1 MNQGSIAI
9 TSPATS
15 RMPRPAFPRLG
26 MCGSSCMVRPTP
38 WPPSS
43 VEMPYPPARPTAP
56 MAAAMSPI
64 FPPGTAAAMPARSA
78 ASVVAISCASLPVP
92 SAGDPMVNDMAAS
105 ATQPS
110 SVAPASTL
118 SRSPGWSRYLPG
130 MPCRATSL
138 TDVQMTAGYGTG
150 A

>member
-9 TSPATS
+9 TRPGTS

-38 WPPSS
+38 WPPRS

-56 MAAAMSPI
+56 MAAEMSPI

-78 ASVVAISCASLPVP
+78 ASVTAISFASPAAPP
-92 SAGDPMVNDMAAS
+92 SGGPTVNDIAAS

-130 MPCRATSL
+130 MPCSAASL
-138 TDVQMTAGYGTG
+138 TDVQMTAG
-150 A
+150 